1 MGGYLP
7 TLTDE
12 KGLLVEQGSR
22 IGIALGSGSARG
34 WAHIGVLEALA
45 DAGVRPDI
53 VCGTSI
59 GALVG
64 AVYADDKLGPFAE
77 WVRSLTWRKV
87 VGLFDFSFG
96 GGLLKGGKLFNQ
108 LRGDFL
114 DGRIEDLKRP
124 FAAVAT
130 DIANGREVW
139 LREGPVADAVRASI
153 ATPGLFTP
161 WPREERLLVDGGLV
175 NPVPVSLARAME
187 AEVVIA
193 VDLSSDLVG
202 RHARGARD
210 KEPKRPNVI
219 EVVTSSIN
227 VMSVRIT
234 RSRLAGEPADA
245 MIQPRLAE
253 LGLLEYHRGAEAI
266 AEGRAATELVV
277 PQIKRLLEDLR

>member
-1 MGGYLP
+1 MTQSP
-7 TLTDE
+7 P
-12 KGLLVEQGSR
+12 R

-34 WAHIGVLEALA
+34 WAHIGVLEALLE
-45 DAGVRPDI
+45 AGIRPDI

-64 AVYADDKLGPFAE
+64 AVYADDKLGE
-77 WVRSLTWRKV
+77 LSDWVQGLTWRKV
-87 VGLFDFSFG
+87 VGYFDLTFG
-96 GGLLKGGKLFNQ
+96 GGILKGGKLFDY
-108 LRGDFL
+108 LRGALL
-114 DGRIEDLKRP
+114 DGSIEELRRP

-130 DIANGREVW
+130 DVANGREVW

-161 WPREERLLVDGGLV
+161 WPHAGRLLVDGGLV
-175 NPVPVSLARAME
+175 NPVPVSLARALE

-202 RHARGARD
+202 RHARGARAR
-210 KEPKRPNVI
+210 KEPNRLNVI
-219 EVVTSSIN
+219 EVMTASIN
-227 VMSVRIT
+227 IMSERIT

-245 MIQPRLAE
+245 VIQPRLAE

-266 AEGRAATELVV
+266 AEGRAAAELVI
-277 PQIKRLLEDLR
+277 PQIRRLLEDLR